1 MIRGG
6 IQRLLRDLF
15 SYHAGLLVVFS
26 TRITTQKKTHYYLKR
41 SSQYHVLQVQVVVV
55 LILVASFSS
64 YTDVE
69 GLL

>member
-1 MIRGG
+1 MN
-6 IQRLLRDLF
+6 
-15 SYHAGLLVVFS
+15 H
-26 TRITTQKKTHYYLKR
+26 YLKR